1 MVICNRAGI
10 VGYSTTPRTCPSFPS
25 NGRLCPC
32 NQVLMIVVAKA
43 IEFSCRF
50 LSLIASKCPVYPIQ
64 LYLVLF
70 LIDDQ
75 V

>member
-1 MVICNRAGI
+1 
-10 VGYSTTPRTCPSFPS
+10 
-25 NGRLCPC
+25 
-32 NQVLMIVVAKA
+32 MIVVAKA